1 MDYFT
6 PQPNRRHNPVDS
18 ICRKLQTIQWR
29 GDREPNSPFQ
39 IPKLSSSSYDSPQC
53 GLRHNLEAILKK
65 GALHRDEGER
75 GKERVK
81 GKGMG
86 MPSSAASQ
94 RSSLGPSVPLSTPS
108 TPACNPSTPA
118 NVTYTITSTLG
129 ERRGADGSD
138 LRQVKTWQR
147 YCSTPTGQSKDS
159 PYFTFTRGAQSVQPE
174 NERPS
179 RSPPLSR
186 TFTPN
191 HSTLSYNL
199 NFCSAETGNSECEL
213 PYPALVVKRLSMG
226 DGGSSM
232 ASENR
237 KENMAEISL
246 ICEENLLDTI
256 FHACDTQRRGK
267 VFVSHIVDYLRHTT
281 SRSTEDSGLEELCN
295 MLDPEHKDVSIDLDT
310 YHAVMREWID
320 DCRNNEEEPAD
331 DITQDS
337 VKLRDSLSAKRSML
351 LNMTSGS
358 LEAFGGEASR
368 AEFETSELVY
378 CVADLQMSN
387 QKLQEEVRKLKQVVE
402 GMEDSNQKLAEENEE
417 LRNQAR
423 VTQQLAQKEKM
434 LKEEVEEMK
443 ATLSCTEE
451 GRARAS
457 AHSKHVERENQS
469 LIAKIASLQE
479 ENFKVTMETDELQR
493 RIAELCDINADLQV
507 QIHSFDA
514 VVSEKQ
520 AVILEKSRQIN
531 ELKSTVEEYSSITE
545 LLRADKSKLE
555 NQMQMMHPDL
565 AGAGLSLSAA
575 YRLNQSS
582 SGSLQTELALAQ
594 SPLEAPHGVDHLSTT
609 MSFASPLDETLDREV
624 LLMLQGPSPEHM
636 ALEFKSLLN
645 KLKRDFREETNSVLS
660 TVRGLLDDHAQPGGI
675 TDTSLQTVQAELDAR
690 RADWALSLDQ
700 LAQYTD
706 SVEKELIKM
715 ASNMRRSRTEIL
727 HLSVRVQEQENQKRQ
742 LCEEL
747 EQLKTPQDSREA
759 SCQTPAPEE
768 EPGDDLDWDEEFA
781 LQDFLKN
788 ELAERNCREQG
799 RRTDRRPEKTADKL
813 TDRGEEEDGEERWTV
828 VDTAGE
834 GEVRDTSTPLS
845 ALSGEVQRG
854 HGAAGEGQDSAAC
867 TESEP
872 EVNCQ
877 SLQEEAAVPL
887 STHSQADSIKH
898 PEADALPDLSHSEN
912 NTDAESHSCGPNQ
925 NLSNSPEQNKTVTL
939 SNTPSTAAEMVPPVS
954 TSPGP
959 DETITQH
966 ESTQPTSEDTGEEE
980 KEGEVDLSAGAMSRT
995 KSLSQDQSA
1004 DRSAVEDSACLLPV
1018 LVEEEESVQDSTAEV
1033 PTVAA
1038 SMEGTDQLTS
1048 SKVTTFL
1055 DSSSPQSGSSFTH
1068 ASQSGSGMGSMTSD
1082 PCQLEDSAAKK
1093 DSLPLCGKNKKE
1105 LERSRSIEAIKEH
1118 KIQEDQSETSMATE
1132 KESETSMISDTSDT
1146 FKEDKNSLLPNDK
1159 EIEMEFQR
1167 LALGFKCDMFTL
1179 DKRLRLEQRSR
1190 DLAEDNVRR
1199 EVSSCQGL
1207 LQALT
1212 PLCEDDNQSMEIIQ
1226 RLQKN
1231 LDILIQSMTRV
1242 SSRSEMLGA
1251 IHQESRIGK
1260 AVEVMIQHVENLK
1273 RTYTK
1278 EHAELLE
1285 LRETL
1290 MQNERSFGSQT
1301 ERDDFRGKKQPTSQY
1316 YKSSARRVSI
1326 AAIPRSGGGN
1336 VHFDMSKTQDGS
1348 EAETERL
1355 TRRSPWNVAGK
1366 STARPPLKRFVSSA
1380 AWVDTEEPSLMM
1392 KGTACDNTDC
1402 QSDDEQKEQLVA
1414 QRRRS
1419 SLSELGNKLTSL
1431 ILPLKTPSPSSSPT
1445 STDPGMAQSLSH
1457 SLTSSR
1463 AAAAVARGGRGLWL
1477 WLAMVVVLAGLLALL
1492 ASLVMQPVVDAAPVG
1507 TGDSWMTIQQLLWPY
1522 AGLRHNGQP
1531 PV

>member
-1 MDYFT
+1 MDYCT
-6 PQPNRRHNPVDS
+6 PQPSRRHNPVDS

-75 GKERVK
+75 GKDRVREK
-81 GKGMG
+81 GKGRGMG

-94 RSSLGPSVPLSTPS
+94 KSNLGPCVPLSSPS
-108 TPACNPSTPA
+108 TPSYNPPTPA
-118 NVTYTITSTLG
+118 NITYTITSTLG

-147 YCSTPTGQSKDS
+147 YSSTPTGQPKDS
-159 PYFTFTRGAQSVQPE
+159 PYFTFTQGPNSVQS
-174 NERPS
+174 ERQS
-179 RSPPLSR
+179 ESPPLSR
-186 TFTPN
+186 TFTPSN
-191 HSTLSYNL
+191 STLSYNL
-199 NFCSAETGNSECEL
+199 NFCSADTMNSTDCEL

-226 DGGSSM
+226 DGGPSA
-232 ASENR
+232 ASETR
-237 KENMAEISL
+237 KETMAEISL

-267 VFVSHIVDYLRHTT
+267 VYVSHIVDYLRHTT
-281 SRSTEDSGLEELCN
+281 SRSSEDSGLEELCN

-310 YHAVMREWID
+310 YHAVMKEWID
-320 DCRNNEEEPAD
+320 DCRNNGEELAD
-331 DITQDS
+331 DVTQDS

-351 LNMTSGS
+351 FNMTSGS

-378 CVADLQMSN
+378 CVTDLQMSN

-402 GMEDSNQKLAEENEE
+402 GMEESNQKLAEENEE
-417 LRNQAR
+417 LRVQAR
-423 VTQQLAQKEKM
+423 VNQQLAQKEKM

-479 ENFKVTMETDELQR
+479 ENFKVTMETDELQK
-493 RIAELCDINADLQV
+493 RITELCDINADLQV

-514 VVSEKQ
+514 VISEKE
-520 AVILEKSRQIN
+520 AAILEKSRHID
-531 ELKSTVEEYSSITE
+531 ELKAAVEEYASIIE
-545 LLRADKSKLE
+545 LLRVDKSKLE
-555 NQMQMMHPDL
+555 NQMQMILPDL
-565 AGAGLSLSAA
+565 AGASLSLSVA
-575 YRLNQSS
+575 YRMNQSS
-582 SGSLQTELALAQ
+582 LGSLQTELALAQ
-594 SPLEAPHGVDHLSTT
+594 SPLETPHGVEHLCTT

-636 ALEFKSLLN
+636 ALEFKNLLN
-645 KLKRDFREETNSVLS
+645 KLKKDFREETDSVLS
-660 TVRGLLDDHAQPGGI
+660 TVRGLFEDHREPGGN
-675 TDTSLQTVQAELDAR
+675 TDSSLQTVQAELDTR
-690 RADWALSLDQ
+690 RADWVLSLDQ

-706 SVEKELIKM
+706 SLEKELIKM

-759 SCQTPAPEE
+759 SCQTPAPED
-768 EPGDDLDWDEEFA
+768 EPGDELDWDEEFA

-788 ELAERNCREQG
+788 ELAERNCRDE
-799 RRTDRRPEKTADKL
+799 RRDSRPEETVVKL
-813 TDRGEEEDGEERWTV
+813 TDRGGEEEDGEERWTV

-834 GEVRDTSTPLS
+834 GEVRDTSTPLAAVS
-845 ALSGEVQRG
+845 VEAQSGQETVG
-854 HGAAGEGQDSAAC
+854 DSAAC
-867 TESEP
+867 TEP
-872 EVNCQ
+872 EVTCQ
-877 SLQEEAAVPL
+877 QLQEEAAMPL
-887 STHSQADSIKH
+887 SAHSQAVSNKK

-912 NTDAESHSCGPNQ
+912 NSAEVCEGAESQSGGPTQTLSTEPNQ
-925 NLSNSPEQNKTVTL
+925 DQTIKPA
-939 SNTPSTAAEMVPPVS
+939 NTPLAEGEMVSPSS

-959 DETITQH
+959 DETNTQS
-966 ESTQPTSEDTGEEE
+966 ESSQPSVEEEE
-980 KEGEVDLSAGAMSRT
+980 KGGDGDSSAGDMSRS

-1004 DRSAVEDSACLLPV
+1004 DRSAAEDSTSLLPV
-1018 LVEEEESVQDSTAEV
+1018 LVEEEESVQDGAAEAS
-1033 PTVAA
+1033 AA
-1038 SMEGTDQLTS
+1038 AVSMAGLTS
-1048 SKVTTFL
+1048 SGPTTL
-1055 DSSSPQSGSSFTH
+1055 SDSSSGFVQANQSGGNV
-1068 ASQSGSGMGSMTSD
+1068 SGMTSD
-1082 PCQLEDSAAKK
+1082 SRHLEVSEAKK
-1093 DSLPLCGKNKKE
+1093 ESLLRVKNKRE
-1105 LERSRSIEAIKEH
+1105 LELSRSMEAIEEH
-1118 KIQEDQSETSMATE
+1118 KVQEDQSETSKATE
-1132 KESETSMISDTSDT
+1132 KESEMSVISDNGDNL
-1146 FKEDKNSLLPNDK
+1146 KEDRNSLSPSDK
-1159 EIEMEFQR
+1159 EIEAEFQR

-1179 DKRLRLEQRSR
+1179 EKRLRLEERSR
-1190 DLAEDNVRR
+1190 DLAEENVRR

-1207 LQALT
+1207 LQALI

-1260 AVEVMIQHVENLK
+1260 AVEVMIQHVENL
-1273 RTYTK
+1273 RRMYTK

-1301 ERDDFRGKKQPTSQY
+1301 ERDDFRGKKQSSSQY
-1316 YKSSARRVSI
+1316 YKSTSRRVSI
-1326 AAIPRSGGGN
+1326 AAIPRGGN
-1336 VHFDMSKTQDGS
+1336 MHFDMSKTQDGS

-1355 TRRSPWNVAGK
+1355 TRRSPW
-1366 STARPPLKRFVSSA
+1366 
-1380 AWVDTEEPSLMM
+1380 
-1392 KGTACDNTDC
+1392 TACNNTDC
-1402 QSDDEQKEQLVA
+1402 RSEDEQKEESVA
-1414 QRRRS
+1414 ERRRS
-1419 SLSELGNKLTSL
+1419 SLSELGSKLTSL

-1463 AAAAVARGGRGLWL
+1463 AAAAAAVARGGRGLWL
-1477 WLAMVVVLAGLLALL
+1477 WLAMVVVLAALLALL
-1492 ASLVMQPVVDAAPVG
+1492 ASLVMQPAVDAAPVG

-1522 AGLRHNGQP
+1522 TGLRHNGQP

>member
-1 MDYFT
+1 MDYCT

-39 IPKLSSSSYDSPQC
+39 IPKLSSSNYDSPQS
-53 GLRHNLEAILKK
+53 GLRHNLENILKK
-65 GALHRDEGER
+65 GTLHRDKGV
-75 GKERVK
+75 KEK
-81 GKGMG
+81 GRGMG

-94 RSSLGPSVPLSTPS
+94 RSSLGPSVPMSTPS
-108 TPACNPSTPA
+108 TPAFNPATPT

-147 YCSTPTGQSKDS
+147 YCSTPAGQSKDS
-159 PYFTFTRGAQSVQPE
+159 PYFTFTRGHQSVQPE
-174 NERPS
+174 SERAS
-179 RSPPLSR
+179 RSPPLCR

-191 HSTLSYNL
+191 QSTLSYDL
-199 NFCSAETGNSECEL
+199 KFCSGDTTEYEL

-226 DGGSSM
+226 DGGSSV

-237 KENMAEISL
+237 TENMAEISL

-267 VFVSHIVDYLRHTT
+267 VYVSHIVDYLRHTT
-281 SRSTEDSGLEELCN
+281 SRSSQDSGLEDLCN

-310 YHAVMREWID
+310 YHAVMKEWID
-320 DCRNNEEEPAD
+320 DCRNNGQESTD
-331 DITQDS
+331 DATQDS
-337 VKLRDSLSAKRSML
+337 VKLRDSLSAKRSVL

-368 AEFETSELVY
+368 AEFETSELVC

-387 QKLQEEVRKLKQVVE
+387 QKFQEEVKKLKQVVE
-402 GMEDSNQKLAEENEE
+402 AMEDSNQKLAEENED
-417 LRNQAR
+417 LRSQAR
-423 VTQQLAQKEKM
+423 VNQQLAQKEKM
-434 LKEEVEEMK
+434 LNEEVEEMK
-443 ATLSCTEE
+443 ASLSCTEE

-469 LIAKIASLQE
+469 LIAKIAFLQE
-479 ENFKVTMETDELQR
+479 ENFKVTVEMDELQKR
-493 RIAELCDINADLQV
+493 LTQLCDINTELQV
-507 QIHSFDA
+507 QIQSFDA
-514 VVSEKQ
+514 ALSEKE
-520 AVILEKSRQIN
+520 AVILEKSRQIS
-531 ELKSTVEEYSSITE
+531 ELKSAVEEYSSITE

-565 AGAGLSLSAA
+565 AGALSAA

-594 SPLEAPHGVDHLSTT
+594 SPLEPPHGVDLLSTT
-609 MSFASPLDETLDREV
+609 MSFASPMDETLDREV
-624 LLMLQGPSPEHM
+624 LLMLQGPNPEHM

-645 KLKRDFREETNSVLS
+645 KLKSDFREESDSILS
-660 TVRGLLDDHAQPGGI
+660 TARGLLDDRAQPAGNK
-675 TDTSLQTVQAELDAR
+675 DPSLQKVQAKLDAR

-706 SVEKELIKM
+706 SLEKELIKM
-715 ASNMRRSRTEIL
+715 ASNLRRSRTEIL

-759 SCQTPAPEE
+759 SCQTPSPEE

-788 ELAERNCREQG
+788 ELEERNCREQG
-799 RRTDRRPEKTADKL
+799 GR
-813 TDRGEEEDGEERWTV
+813 TDRGEEDGEEKWTV

-834 GEVRDTSTPLS
+834 GEARDTSTPLS
-845 ALSGEVQRG
+845 ALSGEAQPG
-854 HGAAGEGQDSAAC
+854 HGAAGGGQDSAAC

-877 SLQEEAAVPL
+877 SLQEATVPL
-887 STHSQADSIKH
+887 SAHSQAVSIRQ
-898 PEADALPDLSHSEN
+898 PEADALPDLSHPEN
-912 NTDAESHSCGPNQ
+912 NNAEAVETAESSTCGPTE
-925 NLSNSPEQNKTVTL
+925 NLSNSPEQNQMVTL
-939 SNTPSTAAEMVPPVS
+939 SNTPPTADQMVPPDS

-959 DETITQH
+959 DENINQT
-966 ESTQPTSEDTGEEE
+966 ESTQPTSEDHRGEEE
-980 KEGEVDLSAGAMSRT
+980 KEGEPDSSTGAMSHT
-995 KSLSQDQSA
+995 KSLKRDQSV
-1004 DRSAVEDSACLLPV
+1004 DRSEAEDSTCLLPV
-1018 LVEEEESVQDSTAEV
+1018 LVEEEECVQDTTAEV

-1038 SMEGTDQLTS
+1038 SMEVTERLTS
-1048 SKVTTFL
+1048 SGATTF
-1055 DSSSPQSGSSFTH
+1055 SESGSPQSGSSSTH
-1068 ASQSGSGMGSMTSD
+1068 ASQSGSGMGSVTSD
-1082 PCQLEDSAAKK
+1082 PSQSEDSAAKK
-1093 DSLPLCGKNKKE
+1093 DSLLICGKNKRQLE
-1105 LERSRSIEAIKEH
+1105 LSRSMEAIEEH
-1118 KIQEDQSETSMATE
+1118 RVQEDQSETSLANE
-1132 KESETSMISDTSDT
+1132 KESETSMISDTSGT
-1146 FKEDKNSLLPNDK
+1146 SKEDKNSLSPNDK
-1159 EIEMEFQR
+1159 EVEAEFQR

-1179 DKRLRLEQRSR
+1179 EKRLRLEERSR
-1190 DLAEDNVRR
+1190 DLAEENVRR

-1207 LQALT
+1207 LQALA
-1212 PLCEDDNQSMEIIQ
+1212 PLCEDDNQSIEIIQ

-1260 AVEVMIQHVENLK
+1260 AVEVMIQHVENL
-1273 RTYTK
+1273 RRMYTK

-1285 LRETL
+1285 LREAI

-1301 ERDDFRGKKQPTSQY
+1301 ERDDFRGKKPTTQY
-1316 YKSSARRVSI
+1316 YKSSTRRVSI
-1326 AAIPRSGGGN
+1326 AAIPRSGGAN
-1336 VHFDMSKTQDGS
+1336 MHFDMSKTQDCS

-1355 TRRSPWNVAGK
+1355 TRRSPWNVPGK
-1366 STARPPLKRFVSSA
+1366 SNARPPLKRFVSSA

-1392 KGTACDNTDC
+1392 KGTAYDNTDC
-1402 QSDDEQKEQLVA
+1402 LSEDEQKEQPVA
-1414 QRRRS
+1414 ERRRS
-1419 SLSELGNKLTSL
+1419 SLSELGSKLTSL
-1431 ILPLKTPSPSSSPT
+1431 ILPLKTSQDELFVMLPSPSSSPT
-1445 STDPGMAQSLSH
+1445 STDRGMGLSLSD

-1463 AAAAVARGGRGLWL
+1463 AAAAAAVARGGRGLWL

-1492 ASLVMQPVVDAAPVG
+1492 ASLVMQPAVDAAPVG

-1522 AGLRHNGQP
+1522 TGLRHNGQP

>member
-1 MDYFT
+1 MDYYT
-6 PQPNRRHNPVDS
+6 PQSNRRHNPVDS
-18 ICRKLQTIQWR
+18 ICRKLQTIQR
-29 GDREPNSPFQ
+29 CGDREPNSPFQ
-39 IPKLSSSSYDSPQC
+39 IPKLSSNSYDSPHS

-65 GALHRDEGER
+65 GALHRDER
-75 GKERVK
+75 GTDNEKEK

-86 MPSSAASQ
+86 KQDPAASQ
-94 RSSLGPSVPLSTPS
+94 RSSRGPSVPPS
-108 TPACNPSTPA
+108 TPTCNPSTPV
-118 NVTYTITSTLG
+118 NVTYTITSTMG

-138 LRQVKTWQR
+138 LSKVKTWQR
-147 YCSTPTGQSKDS
+147 YCSTPAGQSKES
-159 PYFTFTRGAQSVQPE
+159 PYFTFTQGPQSVQPE
-174 NERPS
+174 SVRPS
-179 RSPPLSR
+179 RSPPMSR
-186 TFTPN
+186 TFTPHN
-191 HSTLSYNL
+191 STLSYNL
-199 NFCSAETGNSECEL
+199 NFCSADTGKSTECEL
-213 PYPALVVKRLSMG
+213 YYPALVVKRLSMG
-226 DGGSSM
+226 DGGSSST
-232 ASENR
+232 SENR

-281 SRSTEDSGLEELCN
+281 SRSSEDSGLEELCN
-295 MLDPEHKDVSIDLDT
+295 MLDPEQKDVSIDLDT

-320 DCRNNEEEPAD
+320 ECRNNGQDTTD
-331 DITQDS
+331 DITQES
-337 VKLRDSLSAKRSML
+337 IKLRDSLCAKRSML

-358 LEAFGGEASR
+358 LEGFGGEVSR
-368 AEFETSELVY
+368 AEFETSELVS
-378 CVADLQMSN
+378 CVADLQMN
-387 QKLQEEVRKLKQVVE
+387 NHKLQEEVRKMKQVVE
-402 GMEDSNQKLAEENEE
+402 GMEDTNQKLAEENEE

-423 VTQQLAQKEKM
+423 VTQQLAQKEMM

-443 ATLSCTEE
+443 ATLNCTEE

-457 AHSKHVERENQS
+457 AHSRHVERENQG
-469 LIAKIASLQE
+469 LIGKIASLQE
-479 ENFKVTMETDELQR
+479 ENFKVTMEMDELQK
-493 RIAELCDINADLQV
+493 RISELCDINADLQV

-514 VVSEKQ
+514 VSSEKE
-520 AVILEKSRQIN
+520 AVIQEKSRQIN
-531 ELKSTVEEYSSITE
+531 ELKAVVEEYSSITE

-555 NQMQMMHPDL
+555 NQMQMFHPDL
-565 AGAGLSLSAA
+565 AGAGLTLSVA
-575 YRLNQSS
+575 YRLNQST

-594 SPLEAPHGVDHLSTT
+594 SPLEQAPHGVDLLSTT
-609 MSFASPLDETLDREV
+609 MSLVSPLDETLDREV

-636 ALEFKSLLN
+636 AQEFKSLLN
-645 KLKRDFREETNSVLS
+645 KLKRDFREESESVLS
-660 TVRGLLDDHAQPGGI
+660 SVRGLLDDHTRQ
-675 TDTSLQTVQAELDAR
+675 TNLQTVSAELDAR

-706 SVEKELIKM
+706 SLEKELIKM

-759 SCQTPAPEE
+759 SCQTPVPEE

-788 ELAERNCREQG
+788 ELAERNCKEPSEQ
-799 RRTDRRPEKTADKL
+799 TNSKPVEKAEKL
-813 TDRGEEEDGEERWTV
+813 TDRGEEEEGEEKWTV

-845 ALSGEVQRG
+845 AHPAESS
-854 HGAAGEGQDSAAC
+854 AAVYGQDSTAC
-867 TESEP
+867 TELDP
-872 EVNCQ
+872 EGTSQ
-877 SLQEEAAVPL
+877 SLQQEEAAVPL
-887 STHSQADSIKH
+887 SAHSQAVSIRH
-898 PEADALPDLSHSEN
+898 PEADALSDLSHSEN
-912 NTDAESHSCGPNQ
+912 NNAELVETAESP
-925 NLSNSPEQNKTVTL
+925 LSSPEKDQ
-939 SNTPSTAAEMVPPVS
+939 TPSDISPAEAKMVPPNS
-954 TSPGP
+954 TSPEA
-959 DETITQH
+959 DETITQ
-966 ESTQPTSEDTGEEE
+966 ETSTQPTSEDRRGDEE
-980 KEGEVDLSAGAMSRT
+980 KEGETDSSTGAMIRT
-995 KSLSQDQSA
+995 KSLSRDQSV
-1004 DRSAVEDSACLLPV
+1004 DRTATEDSTCLLPV
-1018 LVEEEESVQDSTAEV
+1018 LVEEEESVLDSTAEI
-1033 PTVAA
+1033 PTVTG

-1048 SKVTTFL
+1048 SGATTFSE
-1055 DSSSPQSGSSFTH
+1055 SSSAQSRSSITN
-1068 ASQSGSGMGSMTSD
+1068 ASQSGSGMSSVTSD
-1082 PCQLEDSAAKK
+1082 PSQSVDSLAKK
-1093 DSLPLCGKNKKE
+1093 DSVPPGGKNKKE
-1105 LERSRSIEAIKEH
+1105 LELSHSMEANEEK
-1118 KIQEDQSETSMATE
+1118 KVQEGESETKVSSE
-1132 KESETSMISDTSDT
+1132 KESETSTISDTSDT
-1146 FKEDKNSLLPNDK
+1146 VKEDGNSMSPNDK
-1159 EIEMEFQR
+1159 EIETEFQR

-1179 DKRLRLEQRSR
+1179 EKRLRLEERSR
-1190 DLAEDNVRR
+1190 DLAEENVRR

-1226 RLQKN
+1226 RLKKN

-1260 AVEVMIQHVENLK
+1260 AVEVMIQHVENL
-1273 RTYTK
+1273 RRLYTK

-1290 MQNERSFGSQT
+1290 MQNERSFGSST
-1301 ERDDFRGKKQPTSQY
+1301 GGEDFRGKKQPTSQY
-1316 YKSSARRVSI
+1316 YKSTARRVSI

-1336 VHFDMSKTQDGS
+1336 MQFDMSKTQDGS
-1348 EAETERL
+1348 ETEAERL

-1366 STARPPLKRFVSSA
+1366 NSARPPLKRYVSSA

-1392 KGTACDNTDC
+1392 KGS
-1402 QSDDEQKEQLVA
+1402 QDELFVM
-1414 QRRRS
+1414 
-1419 SLSELGNKLTSL
+1419 L
-1431 ILPLKTPSPSSSPT
+1431 PSPSSSPT
-1445 STDPGMAQSLSH
+1445 STEPGMSQSLSH

-1463 AAAAVARGGRGLWL
+1463 AAAAAAVARGGRGLWL

-1492 ASLVMQPVVDAAPVG
+1492 ASLVMQPAVDAAPVG